1 VALKTPWF
9 GFNAEPGFSDFLGV
23 SMKRRL
29 FSSVVLTASAWL
41 SAPVAW
47 AQAALFK
54 SGKDY
59 LTLERPVSTESG
71 VGKIEVIK
79 FFWYS
84 CPHCNAFEPTAAK
97 WVKAAPK
104 DVVVRRMP
112 VAFRDDFVPQQRLFF
127 TIEAMNL
134 METLHPKVFAA
145 IHVEKLLLNTDASVL
160 AWAEKQ
166 GVDKVKFNEVYK
178 SFGVATQLKRAV
190 QLQNDYKVEG
200 VPSLGVAGRYYID
213 GTLAGNMDRAL
224 KVAESLIAQSRI
236 NAGKTTPGKKQS

>member
-1 VALKTPWF
+1 
-9 GFNAEPGFSDFLGV
+9 
-23 SMKRRL
+23 MKRRL
-29 FSSVVLTASAWL
+29 FSTLALTTTAWL
-41 SAPVAW
+41 SAGMAW

-59 LTLERPVSTESG
+59 LTLDRPVATESG
-71 VGKIEVIK
+71 TGKVELIE

-84 CPHCNAFEPTAAK
+84 CPHCNMFEPSFAQ
-97 WVKAAPK
+97 WVKNAPK
-104 DVVVRRMP
+104 DVMVRRMP
-112 VAFRDDFVPQQRLFF
+112 VSFRDDFAPQQRLFF

-166 GVDKVKFNEVYK
+166 GVDKAKFNEVYK
-178 SFGVATQLKRAV
+178 SFGVASKLKRAV
-190 QLQNDYKVEG
+190 QLQNEYKVEG

-213 GTLAGNMDRAL
+213 GTLAGSMDRAL
-224 KVAESLIAQSRI
+224 KVAESLIAQARTAPAPASP
-236 NAGKTTPGKKQS
+236 AKKQS